1 MLNMG
6 ILKEENAQGAAE
18 YILIFGGVIVIVIAA
33 AIYYENYLNGAGNE
47 INKTDVQNINNSLTG
62 LLTKFS

>member
-18 YILIFGGVIVIVIAA
+18 FLLIFGGIIVIVIVA
-33 AIYYENYLNGAGNE
+33 AIYYANYLNGAGNE
-47 INKTDVQNINNSLTG
+47 INKTDVSNINKSLDN
-62 LLTKFS
+62 LSAKFN

>member
-18 YILIFGGVIVIVIAA
+18 YILIFGGVIVIVIIA
-33 AIYYENYLNGAGNE
+33 AIFYKNYLNGAGNE
-47 INKTDVQNINNSLTG
+47 INTTDVHNINTSLTG
-62 LLTKFS
+62 LLTKFN

>member
-33 AIYYENYLNGAGNE
+33 ALYYKNYLNGTGNE
-47 INKTDVQNINNSLTG
+47 INKTDVNNINKSLDN
-62 LLTKFS
+62 LSAKFN